1 MNKTEIAENAHP
13 FPREQVITISN
24 AANALA
30 KVITLTSSLASL
42 AAFLLQ
48 SSRIVHPIIIA

>member
-48 SSRIVHPIIIA
+48 SSRIV